1 MPVPSANLRMTMR
14 ATVSTPSLPSL
25 LAAAPH
31 RPLFLAGACAVLT
44 SMGWWALQLAATR
57 YGWVHWP
64 QPSVPPGW
72 AHAMLTQYGM
82 LPLFIFGF
90 LLTVFPRWLDRPPLP
105 ARAYVPV
112 AGCVF
117 VGYLAAHAGLLGRPW
132 LLAGGVALML
142 AGYVQAAW
150 RLGGVLMAAAN
161 RHTHAWSC
169 FSAVLLGTVGLA
181 SFLAFLLGAPAG
193 LAVFAIKLGTFGF
206 LLPMYFTVCHRMIPF
221 FSGNVVP
228 DYVVRRPAWS
238 LPIAWTLLLA
248 RLIVDLGDAREWLLA
263 LDVPLALLFGWHALA
278 WQPWKARRP
287 GLLLALHLAFAWL
300 PIAFALYVLQDD
312 ALLARGVAIGGRAPL
327 HALTIGF
334 FGSMLVAMVTRVT
347 QGHSGRPLQM
357 GAVAWTCFGLLQ
369 AVVLVRLCAEFQPDA
384 YGWFLLAAIGWV
396 VAFLPW
402 VARGVWIYLTPRA
415 DGRPG

>member
-1 MPVPSANLRMTMR
+1 MR
-14 ATVSTPSLPSL
+14 DTVSTPSLTAL

-44 SMGWWALQLAATR
+44 SMGWWALQLAAMR
-57 YGWVHWP
+57 YGWTHWP
-64 QPSVPPGW
+64 QPPVPPGW

-105 ARAYVPV
+105 ARAYVPI
-112 AGCVF
+112 AACVF
-117 VGYLAAHAGLLGRPW
+117 AGYVAAHAGLLGGPW
-132 LLAGGVALML
+132 LLVGGVALML
-142 AGYVQAAW
+142 AGYLQAVW
-150 RLGGVLMAAAN
+150 RLGGVLVVATN
-161 RHTHAWSC
+161 RHAHAWSC
-169 FSAVLLGTVGLA
+169 FGAVWLGVVGL
-181 SFLAFLLGAPAG
+181 SCFLSFLLGAPAG

-221 FSGNVVP
+221 FSGHVVP
-228 DYVVRRPAWS
+228 GYVVRRPGWS
-238 LPIAWTLLLA
+238 LPVVWTLLLA
-248 RLIVDLGDAREWLLA
+248 RLIVDVGEAQTWLLV

-278 WQPWKARRP
+278 WQPWRARRP
-287 GLLLALHLAFAWL
+287 GLLFALHLAFAWL
-300 PIAFALYVLQDD
+300 PIAFVLYAIQDG
-312 ALLARGVAIGGRAPL
+312 ALLARGVAVGGRAPL

-357 GAVAWTCFGLLQ
+357 GAVAWLGFGLLQ
-369 AVVLVRLCAEFQPDA
+369 VVAIVRLGAEFRADA
-384 YGWFLLAAIGWV
+384 YGGFLLAAIGWV

-402 VARGVWIYLTPRA
+402 VLRGAWIYLTPRA